1 MFSLMDMFL
10 GQYDGDLAIDLGTAN
25 TLVSVRGKGIV
36 IREPSVVAIDKND
49 ERILAVGIEAKR
61 MLGRTPGNIV
71 AVRPL
76 KDGVIA
82 DFDVTEA
89 MLRYFIDKASEKRYP
104 WTPRPRV
111 VVCVPS
117 GVTSVEKRAV
127 FEATIQAGA
136 RQAYLIEEPMA
147 AAIGADLPVEEPT
160 GSMVIDIGGGT
171 TEVAVI
177 AMGGIVVSQSIRIA
191 GDEFDQ
197 AILSHVRNAYNL
209 AIGERTAED
218 IKIKVGSAVPLKDE
232 LDVEVNGRDVITG
245 LPKTVRIESEEI
257 RRALNKPLDEM
268 TKAVKDALDAT
279 PPDLASDL
287 MYYGILL
294 TGGGALLRGL
304 DVRLRDETGVSVNV
318 SPTALDN
325 VVNGCARVLEANAF
339 DGGFVQTS

>member
-1 MFSLMDMFL
+1 MDMFF
-10 GQYDGDLAIDLGTAN
+10 GSYAGDLAIDLGTAN

-76 KDGVIA
+76 KDGVIS

-197 AILSHVRNAYNL
+197 AILTHVRDAYNL

-268 TKAVKDALDAT
+268 AKAVKDALDAT

-339 DGGFVQTS
+339 DGGFVQTNA

>member
-1 MFSLMDMFL
+1 MDMFF
-10 GQYDGDLAIDLGTAN
+10 GSYAGDLAIDLGTAN

-89 MLRYFIDKASEKRYP
+89 MLRYFIEKASEKRYP

-197 AILSHVRNAYNL
+197 AILTHVRDAYNL

-268 TKAVKDALDAT
+268 AKAVKDALDAT

-339 DGGFVQTS
+339 DGGFVQTNA

>member
-1 MFSLMDMFL
+1 MDMFF
-10 GQYDGDLAIDLGTAN
+10 GSYAGDLAIDLGTAN

-197 AILSHVRNAYNL
+197 AILTHVRDAYNL

-257 RRALNKPLDEM
+257 RRALNKPRDEM
-268 TKAVKDALDAT
+268 AKAVKDALDAT

-339 DGGFVQTS
+339 DGGFVQTNA

>member
-1 MFSLMDMFL
+1 
-10 GQYDGDLAIDLGTAN
+10 
-25 TLVSVRGKGIV
+25 
-36 IREPSVVAIDKND
+36 
-49 ERILAVGIEAKR
+49 
-61 MLGRTPGNIV
+61 
-71 AVRPL
+71 
-76 KDGVIA
+76 
-82 DFDVTEA
+82 
-89 MLRYFIDKASEKRYP
+89 
-104 WTPRPRV
+104 
-111 VVCVPS
+111 
-117 GVTSVEKRAV
+117 
-127 FEATIQAGA
+127 
-136 RQAYLIEEPMA
+136 MA

-197 AILSHVRNAYNL
+197 AILTHVRDAYNL

-268 TKAVKDALDAT
+268 AKAVKDALDAT

-339 DGGFVQTS
+339 DGGFVQTNANSKRWIPFGTIFGFLHKSEYQATINGYAPVDCFSLISVLLLTFYIREGEAGPIHAVRSGVTTITSPVRFVGSAVAAPFNAIGNVFSNLTAYAGHARRAQEAKRGTDL

>member
-1 MFSLMDMFL
+1 MDMFF
-10 GQYDGDLAIDLGTAN
+10 GSYAGDLAIDLGTAN

-36 IREPSVVAIDKND
+36 SREPSVVAIDKND

-197 AILSHVRNAYNL
+197 AILTHVRDAYNL

-268 TKAVKDALDAT
+268 AKAVKDALDAT

-339 DGGFVQTS
+339 DGGFVQTNA